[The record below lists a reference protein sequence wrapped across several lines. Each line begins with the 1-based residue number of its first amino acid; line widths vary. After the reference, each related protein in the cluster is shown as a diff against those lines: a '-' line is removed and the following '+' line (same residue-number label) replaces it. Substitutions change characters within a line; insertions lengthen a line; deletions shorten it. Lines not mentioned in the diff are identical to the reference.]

1 MVWDR
6 DDYIKEAQ
14 IQLEDESFYRKINY
28 KEKLLSE
35 LVDKSSYFFL
45 KSLKEGNVWKPWAKN
60 YFTYEYKKAFN

>member
-45 KSLKEGNVWKPWAKN
+45 KSLKEGNV
-60 YFTYEYKKAFN
+60 